1 MEFTL
6 GLSAA
11 VLSRY
16 NLINATA
23 HKEISHAYTL
33 KSIGCWW
40 DFGLEVFNNLKYINN
55 TPWINEVHAICG

>member
-33 KSIGCWW
+33 KSIGCLW